1 MITRSGRFLQIPG
14 KKWCTKCNEITDQT
28 CFHIAYW
35 KSEKSDDA
43 CEKSE
48 RWNCN
53 RCHTDDHPKRRF
65 KFVCSHQ
72 EKHTEKRAPAKNR
85 GATSSRQ
92 RFYLIMSTIFA
103 LEALVFTDSTPFM
116 QPSFDS

>member
-1 MITRSGRFLQIPG
+1 MLEIARKFTSRILAGMITRSGRFLQIPG

-43 CEKSE
+43 YEKSE

-53 RCHTDDHPKRRF
+53 KMFIRMITRNDGSNLCARTKRSTQKRRRR
-65 KFVCSHQ
+65 
-72 EKHTEKRAPAKNR
+72 EKTGVQPLAER
-85 GATSSRQ
+85 GSIWPCRRSW
-92 RFYLIMSTIFA
+92 
-103 LEALVFTDSTPFM
+103 P
-116 QPSFDS
+116 